1 MNSRQ
6 VSCCAIVLATA
17 LFTTDLFALDAR
29 GQDLWPF
36 VAAGDLEKVRSYLA
50 TPGVDINDRYV
61 VGGVYDDPN
70 LLMDDKSLLDLAVV
84 AIGFDDADI
93 LVDRAVGGPNFDGS
107 EVHVV
112 KYHDGLCRCQ
122 WQKTAQSQNNFK

>member
-1 MNSRQ
+1 MVEQGPNRKDRSPGGGIEDLQ
-6 VSCCAIVLATA
+6 ILALAGLCARVLAEQA
-17 LFTTDLFALDAR
+17 LKLGKEIDEQIFAAELGEGA
-29 GQDLWPF
+29 
-36 VAAGDLEKVRSYLA
+36 
-50 TPGVDINDRYV
+50 
-61 VGGVYDDPN
+61 
-70 LLMDDKSLLDLAVV
+70 LLDLAVV

-122 WQKTAQSQNNFK
+122 C